1 MILPQRKVFCD
12 TSFFFASLCPDD
24 TNYNKAEELLKYCVE
39 YAVTLFTTRDVI
51 SETVTLLRYRSSYSM
66 AVKFLDVVK
75 PDLAVVLY
83 DDSVRTA
90 AEDVFKKLA
99 KDKRLS
105 FCDAISYIVITH
117 MLENIPCFTF
127 DRDFRGFGLTVYP

>member
-39 YAVTLFTTRDVI
+39 YAVTLFTTHDVI

>member
-39 YAVTLFTTRDVI
+39 YAVTLFTTHDVI

-105 FCDAISYIVITH
+105 LCDAISYVVITH

-127 DRDFRGFGLTVYP
+127 DRDFRGLGLTVYP